1 MSRSSSPEPAHSPTG
16 GKAGRWRAYLLRVL
30 VFALVFAILNA
41 VAVLAT
47 PPDRVLAWMSPD
59 GAPNT
64 GYFDPSHLDNKE
76 FWTSLS
82 YTRYDEGTPVV
93 QTIIQRSF
101 FGHCAVTQQTGG
113 ETSVLTGGL
122 LGNRTARMSQT
133 TPGSNP
139 IARYLNEGKA
149 ENERFTVRLSNDHR
163 DKITS
168 ISIQGPGDAPISYIV
183 LERSTDDHAAVETQI
198 IETADGT
205 TQFRTY
211 EYDESGAL
219 RRTQDY
225 DADGN
230 LLSYAE
236 YTGESNRRTATL
248 YTADGTPAG
257 SVETV
262 YDLFGRLR
270 QRNLYNI
277 NGACLQSE
285 VFHHRFWER
294 YGSLTGLFFLI
305 VAVCFSLW
313 AAGNVPVPGSPR
325 KPKR

>member
-1 MSRSSSPEPAHSPTG
+1 MLLTSVFRCVSLGTEGNATATLSLCRPSSA
-16 GKAGRWRAYLLRVL
+16 A
-30 VFALVFAILNA
+30 
-41 VAVLAT
+41 
-47 PPDRVLAWMSPD
+47 PD

-93 QTIIQRSF
+93 QTTIQRSF

-113 ETSVLTGGL
+113 ETTVLTGGL

-139 IARYLNEGKA
+139 VARYLNEGKA

-236 YTGESNRRTATL
+236 YTGEPNRRTAAL

-305 VAVCFSLW
+305 IAVCFSLW

>member
-1 MSRSSSPEPAHSPTG
+1 
-16 GKAGRWRAYLLRVL
+16 
-30 VFALVFAILNA
+30 
-41 VAVLAT
+41 
-47 PPDRVLAWMSPD
+47 MSPD

-113 ETSVLTGGL
+113 ETTVLTGGL

-219 RRTQDY
+219 RRTEDH

-257 SVETV
+257 SVETE